1 MTNLV
6 LLQGERKKREKE
18 INKQLI
24 TGLQELLAKAET
36 GELKAL
42 CYGGIDGDGHT
53 VSLGVLHDEDTGLHE
68 MIGLSQMLSDA
79 LLHSFRE

>member
-6 LLQGERKKREKE
+6 LLQGERKEREKE
-18 INKQLI
+18 INRQLVS
-24 TGLQELLAKAET
+24 GLQELLAKAET

-42 CYGGIDGDGHT
+42 CCGGIDGDGHT
-53 VSLGVLHDEDTGLHE
+53 VSLGVLHGENTGLHE
-68 MIGLSQMLSDA
+68 MIGLSKMLSDA

>member
-6 LLQGERKKREKE
+6 LLQGERKKREKKT
-18 INKQLI
+18 NKQLI
-24 TGLQELLAKAET
+24 AGLQELLAKAET

-42 CYGGIDGDGHT
+42 CYGGIDEDGQT
-53 VSLGVLHDEDTGLHE
+53 VSLGVLHDEKTGLHE

-79 LLHSFRE
+79 LLQSYRE